1 MSEIYG
7 EFGIEIYDT
16 NLKLRVERIMRQIA
30 EINIMETKR
39 DTIIFDYVTP
49 IVREPYIEIVSD
61 ILCNKLEPF
70 IEILSDFY
78 SIYKEKCY
86 MGICFVV
93 NSDKNGVVIKINE
106 RLLKLATAL
115 GVEIQFDGV

>member
-1 MSEIYG
+1 MTEIYG

-49 IVREPYIEIVSD
+49 IVR
-61 ILCNKLEPF
+61 EPF